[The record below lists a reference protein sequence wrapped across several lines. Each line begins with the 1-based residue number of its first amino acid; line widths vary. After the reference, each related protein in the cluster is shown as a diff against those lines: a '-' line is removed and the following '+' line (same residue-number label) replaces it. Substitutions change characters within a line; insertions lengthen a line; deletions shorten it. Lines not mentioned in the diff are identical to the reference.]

1 MEYESRMGDIPLVG
15 MECESRMGEI
25 TEMSLGISLDPY
37 CRHNSVFPELLPV
50 NVVHFARP

>member
-1 MEYESRMGDIPLVG
+1 

-25 TEMSLGISLDPY
+25 TEISSDPY
-37 CRHNSVFPELLPV
+37 CRHNSVFPKLLPV